1 MTPSPRPTLTHS
13 RELAR
18 WTREHETQRERL
30 AAEKRKSDEVLKPL
44 RSQLSDL
51 ERSIEEQQRLVYAA
65 TAATLQNEAAVR
77 QLLEASV
84 QTQPR

>member
-1 MTPSPRPTLTHS
+1 MKLVISPTRIMCRSTIISDCICNPPPARPSSHPP
-13 RELAR
+13 
-18 WTREHETQRERL
+18 
-30 AAEKRKSDEVLKPL
+30 P
-44 RSQLSDL
+44 QLSDL

-77 QLLEASV
+77 QLLAASV